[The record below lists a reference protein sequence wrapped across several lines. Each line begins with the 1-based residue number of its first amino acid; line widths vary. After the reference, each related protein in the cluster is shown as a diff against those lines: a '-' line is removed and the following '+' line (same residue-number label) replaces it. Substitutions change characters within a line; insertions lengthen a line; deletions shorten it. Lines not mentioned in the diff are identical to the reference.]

1 LGEPFKQTRL
11 FVENKQPVIQVRLIH
26 KKILLQIT
34 SHAQF
39 RIGICISMIILLLG
53 IVSIYTI
60 KAMDEINQNFNYHIE
75 YDQTITN
82 FENIKD
88 KYEKQAS
95 IFERLVIEKNYNEVG
110 NFWIYNTEIRNELK
124 DFNNLVINNQKTG
137 DFLPISKSSELQ
149 RNFDSFYEL
158 HLNYENNVSMALN
171 YYYEGKQHD
180 FLREYDNIKYQQ
192 TELFEKIDSIKQ
204 TLRIIPDS
212 SMLSIGYIVD
222 NFQTFQITMIVLLGI
237 ITTILVFF
245 LNQTNTN
252 LKLEIKNQTENLNQL
267 NKKLQEMDLKRKEF
281 ISIASH
287 ELKGPLQPIFG
298 FVELAKTEII
308 SKQEAL
314 EGISSIAFHLEN
326 IANNVLDLTKIENN
340 ELELHLEKCS
350 INNIIQEVVE
360 SENFNPERKVP
371 IKIKLDVDVM
381 LNLDKTRI
389 KQVFRNILDNC
400 IKFTEAGEI
409 RIQTHLLKDQKTLKL
424 FFSDTGPEIPKEV
437 LPKMFNEV
445 VTKDINKIS
454 GFGLGLYI
462 SKKIIDAHK
471 GKISAYN
478 NNNYPMFEI
487 TLPLITFEYTQN
499 APNIES
505 LENSIKHN

>member
-1 LGEPFKQTRL
+1 
-11 FVENKQPVIQVRLIH
+11 
-26 KKILLQIT
+26 
-34 SHAQF
+34 
-39 RIGICISMIILLLG
+39 
-53 IVSIYTI
+53 
-60 KAMDEINQNFNYHIE
+60 MDEINQNFNYHIE
-75 YDQTITN
+75 YDQTISN

-88 KYEKQAS
+88 SYDKQAS
-95 IFERLVIEKNYNEVG
+95 IFERLVTEKNHNDIG
-110 NFWIYNTEIRNELK
+110 NFWIYNTKIKNELK
-124 DFNNLVINNQKTG
+124 DFNNLVVNNQKTG
-137 DFLPISKSSELQ
+137 DFLSISKSSELQ
-149 RNFDSFYEL
+149 RNFDSLYEL
-158 HLNYENNVSMALN
+158 HMNYENNASLALN
-171 YYYEGKQHD
+171 YYYEGNQQD

-192 TELFEKIDSIKQ
+192 LELFEKIDIIMQ
-204 TLRIIPDS
+204 TLRTIPDS

-222 NFQTFQITMIVLLGI
+222 SFQTFQIIMIVLLGI
-237 ITTILVFF
+237 ITTMLVFF
-245 LNQTNTN
+245 LNQTNVN
-252 LKLEIKNQTENLNQL
+252 LKMEIKNQTENLNQL

-298 FVELAKTEII
+298 FVELAKTKII

-400 IKFTEAGEI
+400 IKFTEVGEI
-409 RIQTHLLKDQKTLKL
+409 KIQTNLLKNQKTLKL
-424 FFSDTGPEIPKEV
+424 FFSDTGPEIPNEV
-437 LPKMFNEV
+437 LPKMFHEV
-445 VTKDINKIS
+445 VTMDINKIS

-478 NNNYPMFEI
+478 HNNYPMFEI
-487 TLPLITFEYTQN
+487 TLPLITFEYNQN
-499 APNIES
+499 TPHTEN
-505 LENSIKHN
+505 LEKSIKNN